1 MRRHHL
7 GHWRGTGRSRAARR
21 GTTSTVRSDFF
32 LPTQF
37 DLSTLGTVSLARLL
51 VDLHVVSC
59 PTLNGFILAGL
70 PLKNYW
76 HSSFG
81 LASSWRWGKGGI
93 APTLHFRNRW
103 KTISP
108 FVLLCRK
115 TSMRRSW
122 PQTQIAGFK
131 KIHVLSFDFII
142 MTICFFST
150 LKSCRSQKL
159 RSRSNSLT
167 KSQWDWWYSQPFCS
181 LSIKFDWIKEKL
193 LHEWWYVS
201 THLPIYI
208 VLLKSTSYL
217 LLRVNTW

>member
-7 GHWRGTGRSRAARR
+7 GHWRGTGRSQAARR

-37 DLSTLGTVSLARLL
+37 DLSTLRTVSLARLL

-59 PTLNGFILAGL
+59 PTLNGFILAGV

-115 TSMRRSW
+115 TLMRRSW

-142 MTICFFST
+142 MAICCSVYSEILQVPETPFPFQFAHKVSVRLMIFPTILFS
-150 LKSCRSQKL
+150 L
-159 RSRSNSLT
+159 N
-167 KSQWDWWYSQPFCS
+167 
-181 LSIKFDWIKEKL
+181 
-193 LHEWWYVS
+193 
-201 THLPIYI
+201 
-208 VLLKSTSYL
+208 
-217 LLRVNTW
+217 RVWLD